1 LGVKVD
7 MQLTPTAESKT
18 NNHWGVVV
26 VALFV
31 GVIAAGH
38 VGKLPPAL
46 PSIRTQLGLD
56 IVTAGW
62 LASMFSAIG
71 AVGALFLGAIADQLN
86 PWRLAVGGLV
96 LMMISGFVGS
106 FATVT
111 SQLIISRFF
120 EGVGFLAVVIAAPS
134 IIGRAT
140 GGRARRMAL
149 GLWPA
154 YMPAGVSLM
163 MLAAPL
169 ALNAGGWRALWI
181 AVAAVAMLG
190 TVAMW
195 VFGESPSAEQAN
207 TFCPLEW
214 QNARIAILQLGPWL
228 IGACFALYGM
238 QLYAVITWM
247 PTFMVDERGFSPS
260 LAGALT
266 AVVVIGNGLGNLLGG
281 LLLHRG
287 ATPGTMIV
295 VSGVMM
301 MLFAFGM
308 FAISLPDIARY
319 LCTVLLCGV
328 GGVIASAAF
337 AVVPNFVASPRQLG
351 IVNGILVQASNLA
364 QFAGP
369 VGLAICVAIFGGW
382 ESAVWAFIGVNVLL
396 ISVAALTIRRGRRLA
411 KMYCGRVE

>member
-1 LGVKVD
+1 
-7 MQLTPTAESKT
+7 MQLTPTVESKT
-18 NNHWGVVV
+18 KDHWRVVV

-71 AVGALFLGAIADQLN
+71 AVAALFLGAIADQLN
-86 PWRLAVGGLV
+86 PWRLAVGGLA
-96 LMMISGFVGS
+96 LMMVSGFVGG

-120 EGVGFLAVVIAAPS
+120 EGVGFLAVVVAAPS

-140 GGRARRMAL
+140 SGRARRVAL

-154 YMPAGVSLM
+154 YMPAGVSLT

-169 ALNAGGWRALWI
+169 AINAGGWRALWF
-181 AVAAVAMLG
+181 AVAVVAMVG

-195 VFGESPSAEQAN
+195 VFGESPSAEQSS
-207 TFCPLEW
+207 TSPSEW
-214 QNARIAILQLGPWL
+214 QIARIAFLQAGPWL

-247 PTFMVDERGFSPS
+247 PTFMIDERGFSPT

-266 AVVVIGNGLGNLLGG
+266 AVIVVGNGLGNLLGG

-287 ATPGTMIV
+287 AAPGTMIV

-301 MLFAFGM
+301 TLFAFGT

-319 LCTVLLCGV
+319 LCSILLCGV

-337 AVVPNFVASPRQLG
+337 AAVPSFAASPRQLG
-351 IVNGILVQASNLA
+351 IVNGILVQASNIA
-364 QFAGP
+364 QFVGP
-369 VGLAICVAIFGGW
+369 VGFAICVAIFGGW

-396 ISVAALTIRRGRRLA
+396 ISVAALSIRHGRRP
-411 KMYCGRVE
+411 G